1 MYAQNTSI
9 FSCLTL
15 IRPTLHHPILIP
27 PTLPHPTLPH
37 PAHTPP
43 SFAPPSPLPPS
54 LTSSHLKQMVRLLH
68 LNVHFLLLLL
78 LLPFIPSSA
87 QLVNGGTV
95 LGQEVDRLGP
105 PGLYPDLRTNTS
117 LLQVE
122 LHSKGRRGMGRGDRG
137 GGRKRGEGEG
147 GRGEGTSM
155 LQRVQ
160 TYPLV
165 CVCLHV

>member
-1 MYAQNTSI
+1 MYIHTYMYAQNTSI

-37 PAHTPP
+37 PALTPPSLTPP

-87 QLVNGGTV
+87 QLVNGGTI
-95 LGQEVDRLGP
+95 LGQEVDGLGP

-122 LHSKGRRGMGRGDRG
+122 LYSKGRGRE
-137 GGRKRGEGEG
+137 EGNG
-147 GRGEGTSM
+147 
-155 LQRVQ
+155 
-160 TYPLV
+160 
-165 CVCLHV
+165 